1 MIGMTQN
8 EILHIVHVLAFLA
21 KINNVVEPAEKGIF
35 KIVCERFK
43 IGNSDLKII
52 LKESFSLKESLDKIH
67 SKESKRI
74 LVNLVVLMASVDGYL
89 CDSEEK
95 SVFKIIESLGESTKD
110 YFYFN
115 DDGNLD
121 IQTVI
126 DNELNILSE
135 LPPTHPI

>member
-1 MIGMTQN
+1 MTKN

-52 LKESFSLKESLDKIH
+52 LKESFSLKESLDRIH

-74 LVNLVVLMASVDGYL
+74 LVNLVLLMASVDGYL

-95 SVFKIIESLGESTKD
+95 SVFKIMDSLGESTKD

>member
-1 MIGMTQN
+1 MTKN

-21 KINNVVEPAEKGIF
+21 KINNVVEHAEKGIF

-74 LVNLVVLMASVDGYL
+74 LVNLVVLMASIDGYI
-89 CDSEEK
+89 CVSEEK
-95 SVFKIIESLGESTKD
+95 SVFKIMESLGESTKD

-121 IQTVI
+121 LQTVI

>member
-1 MIGMTQN
+1 MTKN

-52 LKESFSLKESLDKIH
+52 LKESFSLKKSLDKIH

-95 SVFKIIESLGESTKD
+95 SVFKIMDSLGESTKD
-110 YFYFN
+110 YSYFN

-121 IQTVI
+121 LQTVI

-135 LPPTHPI
+135 LPPIHPI

>member
-1 MIGMTQN
+1 MIGMTKN

-52 LKESFSLKESLDKIH
+52 LKESFSLKESLDRIH

-95 SVFKIIESLGESTKD
+95 SVFKIMDSLGESTKD

-115 DDGNLD
+115 DDGSLD
-121 IQTVI
+121 LQTVI
-126 DNELNILSE
+126 NNELNILSE

>member
-1 MIGMTQN
+1 MTKN

-74 LVNLVVLMASVDGYL
+74 LVNLVVLMASVDGYI

-95 SVFKIIESLGESTKD
+95 SVFKIMDSLGESTKD
-110 YFYFN
+110 
-115 DDGNLD
+115 
-121 IQTVI
+121 
-126 DNELNILSE
+126 
-135 LPPTHPI
+135 

>member
-1 MIGMTQN
+1 MTKN

-21 KINNVVEPAEKGIF
+21 KINNVVDPAEKGIF

-74 LVNLVVLMASVDGYL
+74 LVNLVVLMASVDGYI

-95 SVFKIIESLGESTKD
+95 SVFKIMDSLGESTKD

-115 DDGNLD
+115 DDGNLE

>member
-1 MIGMTQN
+1 MIGMTKN

-74 LVNLVVLMASVDGYL
+74 LVNLVVLMASVDGYI

-95 SVFKIIESLGESTKD
+95 SVFKIMESLGESTKD

-121 IQTVI
+121 LQTVI

>member
-1 MIGMTQN
+1 MTKN
-8 EILHIVHVLAFLA
+8 ETLHIVHVLAFLA

-52 LKESFSLKESLDKIH
+52 LKESFSLKETLNKIH

-74 LVNLVVLMASVDGYL
+74 LINLVVLMASVDGYI

-95 SVFKIIESLGESTKD
+95 SVFKIMESLGESTKD

-126 DNELNILSE
+126 NNELNILSE

>member
-1 MIGMTQN
+1 MTKN

-74 LVNLVVLMASVDGYL
+74 LVNLVVLMASVDGYI

-95 SVFKIIESLGESTKD
+95 SVFKIMESLGESTKD

-121 IQTVI
+121 LQTVI
-126 DNELNILSE
+126 DNELNILSD

>member
-1 MIGMTQN
+1 MTKN

-52 LKESFSLKESLDKIH
+52 LKESFSLKESLDRIH

-74 LVNLVVLMASVDGYL
+74 LVNLVVLMASVDGYI

-95 SVFKIIESLGESTKD
+95 SVFKIMESLGESTKD

-115 DDGNLD
+115 DDGNLGL
-121 IQTVI
+121 QTVI

>member
-1 MIGMTQN
+1 MTKN
-8 EILHIVHVLAFLA
+8 EVLHIVHVLAFLA

>member
-1 MIGMTQN
+1 MTKN

-52 LKESFSLKESLDKIH
+52 LKESFSLKKSLDKIH

-95 SVFKIIESLGESTKD
+95 SVFKIMDSLGESIKD

-121 IQTVI
+121 LQTVI

-135 LPPTHPI
+135 LPPIHPI

>member
-1 MIGMTQN
+1 M
-8 EILHIVHVLAFLA
+8 
-21 KINNVVEPAEKGIF
+21 KINNVVEPTEKGIF
-35 KIVCERFK
+35 KIICERFK

-74 LVNLVVLMASVDGYL
+74 LVNLVVLMASIDGYI

-95 SVFKIIESLGESTKD
+95 SVFKIMESLGESTED
-110 YFYFN
+110 YLYFN

>member
-1 MIGMTQN
+1 MTKN
-8 EILHIVHVLAFLA
+8 ETLHIIHVLAFLA

-35 KIVCERFK
+35 KIACERFK

-67 SKESKRI
+67 SKKSKRI
-74 LVNLVVLMASVDGYL
+74 LVNLVVLMASVDGYI

-95 SVFKIIESLGESTKD
+95 SVFKIMESIGESTKD

>member
-1 MIGMTQN
+1 MGMTKN

-52 LKESFSLKESLDKIH
+52 LKESFSLKESLDRIH

-95 SVFKIIESLGESTKD
+95 SVFKIMDSLGESTKD

-115 DDGNLD
+115 DDGSLD
-121 IQTVI
+121 LQTVI
-126 DNELNILSE
+126 NNELNILSK

>member
-1 MIGMTQN
+1 MIKN

-52 LKESFSLKESLDKIH
+52 LKESFSLKESLDRIH

-95 SVFKIIESLGESTKD
+95 SVFKIMDSLGESTKD

-115 DDGNLD
+115 DEGSLD
-121 IQTVI
+121 LQTVI
-126 DNELNILSE
+126 NNELNILSE

>member
-1 MIGMTQN
+1 
-8 EILHIVHVLAFLA
+8 
-21 KINNVVEPAEKGIF
+21 
-35 KIVCERFK
+35 
-43 IGNSDLKII
+43 
-52 LKESFSLKESLDKIH
+52 
-67 SKESKRI
+67 
-74 LVNLVVLMASVDGYL
+74 MASVDGYI

-95 SVFKIIESLGESTKD
+95 SVFKILESLGESTKD

-126 DNELNILSE
+126 DSELRILSE

>member
-1 MIGMTQN
+1 MKKN
-8 EILHIVHVLAFLA
+8 EILHIVHILAFLA
-21 KINNVVEPAEKGIF
+21 KINSVIDPAEKGIF

-89 CDSEEK
+89 CNSEEK

-135 LPPTHPI
+135 LPPTYPI

>member
-1 MIGMTQN
+1 MTKN

-74 LVNLVVLMASVDGYL
+74 LVNLVVLMASVDGYI

-95 SVFKIIESLGESTKD
+95 SVFKIMESLGESTEN
-110 YFYFN
+110 YLYFN

>member
-1 MIGMTQN
+1 MTKN

-74 LVNLVVLMASVDGYL
+74 LVNLVFLMASVDGYI
-89 CDSEEK
+89 CNSEEK

-110 YFYFN
+110 YYYFN

>member
-1 MIGMTQN
+1 MTKN

-67 SKESKRI
+67 SKKSKRI
-74 LVNLVVLMASVDGYL
+74 LVNLVVLMASVDGYI

-95 SVFKIIESLGESTKD
+95 SVFKIMESLGESTKD

-126 DNELNILSE
+126 DNELIILSE

>member
-1 MIGMTQN
+1 MTKN

-35 KIVCERFK
+35 KKKIVCERFK
-43 IGNSDLKII
+43 IRNSDLKII
-52 LKESFSLKESLDKIH
+52 LKESFILKESLDKIH

-74 LVNLVVLMASVDGYL
+74 LVNLLVLMASVDGYI

-95 SVFKIIESLGESTKD
+95 SVFKIMESLGESTKD

-115 DDGNLD
+115 DDGNLAFF
-121 IQTVI
+121 ICAVI
-126 DNELNILSE
+126 N
-135 LPPTHPI
+135 

>member
-1 MIGMTQN
+1 MTNN

-74 LVNLVVLMASVDGYL
+74 LVNLVVLMASVDGYI

-95 SVFKIIESLGESTKD
+95 SVFKIMDSLGESTKD

-121 IQTVI
+121 LQTVI

>member
-1 MIGMTQN
+1 MTKN

-74 LVNLVVLMASVDGYL
+74 LVNLVVLMASVDGYI

-95 SVFKIIESLGESTKD
+95 SVFKILDSLGESTKD

-121 IQTVI
+121 LQTVI

>member
-1 MIGMTQN
+1 MTKN
-8 EILHIVHVLAFLA
+8 VVLHIVHVLAFLA

-74 LVNLVVLMASVDGYL
+74 LVNLVVLMASVDGYI

>member
-1 MIGMTQN
+1 MTKN

-21 KINNVVEPAEKGIF
+21 KINDVVEPAEKGIF

-74 LVNLVVLMASVDGYL
+74 LVNLVVLMASIDGYI

-95 SVFKIIESLGESTKD
+95 SVFKIMDSLGESTKD

-121 IQTVI
+121 LQTVI

>member
-1 MIGMTQN
+1 MTKN

-74 LVNLVVLMASVDGYL
+74 LVNLVVLMASVDGYI

-95 SVFKIIESLGESTKD
+95 SVFKIMESLEESTKD
-110 YFYFN
+110 YIYFN